1 MIKFFLSF
9 LLFFS
14 FHSHSQEELKVSDI
28 QIEGLQRIDPGLVF
42 NNISFEINDEISG
55 INFSETISLL
65 YKTGQFKDV
74 AVERLGSV
82 IIISVSERPIV
93 NEINFH
99 GTETFQP
106 ERLREGLA
114 YLNLASGLTFDN
126 AQLKKAEQEI
136 SIQYL
141 ANGKYTA
148 NVRSEVIPLERNRVN
163 INFYIEEG
171 SISRIKSISILG
183 ARAFNTEDLIA
194 QLQLKTTNYMSWW
207 NKDDRY
213 SKQELSGDLEKIK
226 SFYMERGYLDF
237 QINSTVVSISKNKKN
252 IYIAMSINEGSK
264 YTIGDIKV
272 LGDIPDNNIS
282 GAYEATSIDELEN
295 EILIK
300 KGDLF
305 NRKLINQSTA
315 NMTKKL
321 GNYGYA
327 FANVIATPTV
337 DNIKNIV
344 SFNFHVD
351 TGKKIYVRRIN
362 IVGNEKT
369 KDKVIRRELRQLES
383 SWFSQTDVDRSK
395 TRLTRT
401 QFFDK
406 VDMETPAVPGTPD
419 QIDLNIKVEERN
431 TGQLSLGAGVS
442 SSDGLVGTLGVSQSN
457 FLGTGNE
464 VSTSISTGSV
474 NKTYSLSFMDPYFTD
489 EGVSR
494 GFSVY
499 RRDVNTKELGT
510 GTYDTSSYG
519 LGLSF
524 GVPVSENET
533 IRIGAT
539 LDMTDLDL
547 SATSPTGYQS
557 YCASIDKAGSLS
569 CSSNSLLFYTS
580 FTSDSRDNSIF
591 PTKGTRYSITGDVT
605 APVLDMQYYKIKVS
619 GEKLFPITSEVTT
632 RISGDL
638 GYAESYGGELLPFFK
653 NFRTGGP
660 KSLRGYR
667 EGSVGAKTYDSYAE
681 NYVTYG
687 GEKLI
692 GFSAEVFFPVPGIK
706 NNDSFRMSAFFDG
719 GGVFMN
725 SFSSS
730 EMRYSA
736 GVGGLWLSP
745 FGPLNV
751 SFAMPLNDS
760 TNDKTQSLQFG
771 MGTSF

>member
-106 ERLREGLA
+106 DRLRDGLA
-114 YLNLASGLTFDN
+114 YMNLASGLTFDN

-148 NVRSEVIPLERNRVN
+148 SVRSEVVPLERNRVN

-183 ARAFNTEDLIA
+183 ARAFNNEDLIA

-213 SKQELSGDLEKIK
+213 SKQVLSGDLEKIK
-226 SFYMERGYLDF
+226 SFYMDRGYLDF
-237 QINSTVVSISKNKKN
+237 EINSTVVSISKNKKN
-252 IYIAMSINEGSK
+252 IYIAMSIKEGSK
-264 YTIGDIKV
+264 YTIGEINV
-272 LGDIPDNNIS
+272 LGNIPDNKTVDS
-282 GAYEATSIDELEN
+282 YEATSIDELRN

-305 NRKLINQSTA
+305 NRKLINHSTT

-321 GNYGYA
+321 ANYGYA

-337 DNIKNIV
+337 DNVKNIV
-344 SFNFHVD
+344 SFNFHID

-383 SWFSQTDVDRSK
+383 SWFSQEDVDRSK
-395 TRLTRT
+395 SRLTRT

-406 VDMETPAVPGTPD
+406 IDMETPAVAGTAD
-419 QIDLNIKVEERN
+419 QVDLNIKVEERS
-431 TGQLSLGAGVS
+431 TGQINIGAGVS
-442 SSDGLVGTLGVSQSN
+442 SGEGLVGTFGVSQAN

-464 VSTSISTGSV
+464 LSTAISTGSI
-474 NKTYSLSFMDPYFTD
+474 NKTYSLAFTDPYYTD
-489 EGVSR
+489 DGISR

-519 LGLSF
+519 LGISF
-524 GVPVSENET
+524 GVPVSEKET
-533 IRIGAT
+533 IRLGAT
-539 LDMTDLDL
+539 IDMTDLDL
-547 SATSPTGYQS
+547 STTSPIGYQN
-557 YCASIDKAGSLS
+557 YCASVDKAGSLA
-569 CSSNSLLFYTS
+569 CSSDSLLFFTS
-580 FTSDSRDNSIF
+580 YTSDSRDNAIF
-591 PTKGTRYSITGDVT
+591 PTKGTKYSITGDVT

-619 GEKLFPITSEVTT
+619 GEKLFSITSEIST

-638 GYAESYGGELLPFFK
+638 GYAASYGGELLPFFK
-653 NFRTGGP
+653 NFKTGGP
-660 KSLRGYR
+660 KSLRGYK
-667 EGSVGAKTYDSYAE
+667 EGSVGTKTYDSAYAD
-681 NYVTYG
+681 YVTYG
-687 GEKLI
+687 GEKLVS
-692 GFSAEVFFPVPGIK
+692 FSAEAFFPVPGIK
-706 NNDSFRMSAFFDG
+706 NNDSFRMSTFFDA

-725 SFSSS
+725 SISSS

-736 GVGGLWLSP
+736 GVGALWLSP
-745 FGPLNV
+745 FGPLNI
-751 SFAMPLNDS
+751 SFAIPLNDS

-771 MGTSF
+771 MGTNF